1 MQEYLHDLFALPDE
15 RFSLTDSL
23 IQWFKSIFDYDTIN
37 TAFSSIVSLTL
48 SAVIAFF
55 SISFITFFFLKD
67 NARRA
72 IGWCS
77 FVIGKYEEARKY
89 YDLLLQATKP
99 KMQDWMNAG
108 HLYYTLGNIETAI
121 NYYQKAQSM
130 CEDRNMFLTFYL
142 EDKKYL
148 IEKGFSEEDI
158 YILLDE
164 LL

>member
-1 MQEYLHDLFALPDE
+1 MPEQALQYFKKIESVQPDNLNLSLQIGQCLVALKRYEEALGYFFKVEYLEKNP
-15 RFSLTDSL
+15 
-23 IQWFKSIFDYDTIN
+23 N
-37 TAFSSIVSLTL
+37 
-48 SAVIAFF
+48 
-55 SISFITFFFLKD
+55 

-89 YDLLLQATKP
+89 YDLLLQAPKP

-108 HLYYTLGNIETAI
+108 HLYYTLGNTETAI
-121 NYYQKAQSM
+121 QYYQKAQSM
-130 CEDRNMFLTFYL
+130 CEDSDSFLTFCL
-142 EDKKYL
+142 EDKEYL

-158 YILLDE
+158 YILLDA